1 MHLYSCFSKR
11 LVPDPLDWFPNPK
24 ENADAEDA
32 FSVEAPFE
40 NMSPFNQ
47 YDLSDPTSGIG
58 VSFWA
63 EEAKA
68 LDSRISFLK

>member
-1 MHLYSCFSKR
+1 MLTHLYSCFPKR
-11 LVPDPLDWFPNPK
+11 LGPDPPDWFPNPK
-24 ENADAEDA
+24 ENADPEEDA
-32 FSVEAPFE
+32 FSVPTPFE

-47 YDLSDPTSGIG
+47 YDLSDPTSGNG

-68 LDSRISFLK
+68 LDS